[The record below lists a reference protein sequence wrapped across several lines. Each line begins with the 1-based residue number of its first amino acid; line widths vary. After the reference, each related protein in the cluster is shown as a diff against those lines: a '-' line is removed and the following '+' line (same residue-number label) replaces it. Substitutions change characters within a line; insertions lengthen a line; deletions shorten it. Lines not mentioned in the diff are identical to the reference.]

1 MNVFQKFWKMIVESD
16 NQKYLDEIKEVKEEV
31 LIAKIQND
39 WFETELKN
47 HSKSLIEKQELV
59 TELEQEIKLLT
70 NPLQLSEVIK
80 PKNIKYKWKP
90 TKNTLL
96 RHSLNKLSEDSEYQG
111 KYLSFLI
118 GQGLKDS
125 YSSEKQVILKTYM
138 MAKSYLQSD
147 NDNYDTDQESFGVKE
162 YWLTPQ
168 ESFDYYVGGD
178 EGDCDDYSAF
188 IYGCL
193 VTSLLHFGYDTK
205 NLFRAD
211 VNIIGS
217 CGHAVIEWWS
227 KEDEQFLHLE
237 STYRSDRAY
246 KVFNTKRDITKSVYT
261 DVMRFFNEKQ
271 EYVLK

>member
-1 MNVFQKFWKMIVESD
+1 MNVFKKLWKTIIESD
-16 NQKYLDEIKEVKEEV
+16 NKPLQYEINN
-31 LIAKIQND
+31 LKIQND
-39 WFETELKN
+39 LFAKAIKTNSVFYENCLVE
-47 HSKSLIEKQELV
+47 EQELV

-70 NPLQLSEVIK
+70 NPLQLSDVLK
-80 PKNIKYKWKP
+80 PKNILYKWKP
-90 TKNTLL
+90 SKNTFL
-96 RHSLNKLSEDSEYQG
+96 RHSLNNFSSDNEYQG

-118 GQGLKDS
+118 SNGLKDS
-125 YSSEKQVILKTYM
+125 YTSEKQVILKTYM
-138 MAKSYLQSD
+138 IAKSYLQSD

-168 ESFDYYVGGD
+168 EAFDYYIGGD

-211 VNIIGS
+211 VNIMSSG
-217 CGHAVIEWWS
+217 GHAVIEWWS
-227 KEDEQFLHLE
+227 FEDEQFLHLE

-246 KVFNTKRDITKSVYT
+246 KVFSTKRDITKSVYT
-261 DVMRFFNEKQ
+261 DTMRFFNETQ